1 MSKMTTSA
9 PMPIYMR
16 AVYPRGAVRNPSCR
30 AEASRP
36 ERQRRSSGSCGGV
49 VAIMGASVLF
59 VDTAAFAAS
68 GPPTAISLAQ
78 KLVKAGILHR

>member
-1 MSKMTTSA
+1 
-9 PMPIYMR
+9 
-16 AVYPRGAVRNPSCR
+16 
-30 AEASRP
+30 
-36 ERQRRSSGSCGGV
+36 
-49 VAIMGASVLF
+49 MGASVLF